1 MDIKLSSLFP
11 AKFDILYNERPLEL
25 FSLTGR
31 SAGKTKAL
39 SRECILTL
47 LSYPDTD
54 AIIVRKHHNS
64 LDKSVVMEIEEAL
77 ESYGLLGYW
86 SYHKQDKRFT
96 NGKQNIYF
104 SGSEPE
110 RIKAIKPKNKI
121 SYFWLEELQ
130 QFQSRAEILQIKA
143 TFTRTMIN
151 ECLVRYSGNYPLVL
165 TNWVY
170 EFEDAMV
177 RSGVKSLKCSY
188 KDIAYLLPERMLQ
201 DIENEKR
208 IDKKTYE
215 YIYHGIT
222 SGFNGVVFDNLEPHN
237 FYNKS
242 ELLGLTFD
250 RLLVGIDDG
259 NTEDEFACMVIVGKI
274 GKDFYVISETV
285 VKDSSP
291 NVIAQ
296 SFKEALEPHMARST
310 VHIYVDSAARGLLK
324 TLREYDIFAQPCVK
338 GAGSVEDGIKLLRGL
353 IGDDALHIDN
363 DLTTLKEELSLYCR
377 DSNGKLLDK
386 HNHLIDAL
394 RYALYSPITK
404 GIVRINE

>member
-1 MDIKLSSLFP
+1 MNINLSSLFP
-11 AKFDILYNERPLEL
+11 SKFSMLYNDRPLEL

-31 SAGKTKAL
+31 AAGKTKAF

-47 LSYPDTD
+47 LSNPDTD

-86 SYHKQDKRFT
+86 TYRKQDKLFT

-130 QFQSRAEILQIKA
+130 QFQSRAEVLQIKA

-177 RSGVKSLKCSY
+177 RSGVTSLKCSY

-201 DIENEKR
+201 DIQNEKR

-237 FYNKS
+237 FIKDKPTGY
-242 ELLGLTFD
+242 D
-250 RLLVGIDDG
+250 RLLIGIDDG

-274 GKDFYVISETV
+274 GKDYYVVSETV

-291 NVIAQ
+291 NEIARE
-296 SFKEALEPHMARST
+296 FKETLQRYQNYT
-310 VHIYVDSAARGLLK
+310 QHIYVDSAARGLLK
-324 TLREYDIFAQPCVK
+324 TLREHDLFVQPCVK

-353 IGDDALHIDN
+353 IGDNTLHISD
-363 DLTTLKEELSLYCR
+363 DLVTLKEEFGLYCR
-377 DSNGKLLDK
+377 DANGKLVDK

-394 RYALYSPITK
+394 RYALYSPISK
-404 GIVRINE
+404 GLIKING